1 MKTRRAGNCG
11 ESLDPFMSGEHVDG
25 CERTGEER
33 LVDIH
38 ERVYRG
44 QFNASECV

>member
-25 CERTGEER
+25 CERTGEEH
-33 LVDIH
+33 LVEFH
-38 ERVYRG
+38 
-44 QFNASECV
+44 FNTQSHFKSLP